1 MVKYRAQALYG
12 ASPDG
17 SFCASH
23 PAVPG
28 SKHQIFTCY
37 ASKWL
42 DYGARSNLSG
52 TLICIFQQEADKK
65 SPCNFPRASALVTA
79 RASTQLEPKISNF
92 APEIKLTGR
101 TIFASSPVG
110 LIEDDVFDAGQPQTH
125 LDAEMHESTRSSDH
139 DCLKW
144 DQKVWSKF
152 ARIL

>member
-1 MVKYRAQALYG
+1 MEQAQMVVLRFSPRCPRFETRLAWHTKCLPPMLLSDWTMEQDRTHLVHASLYT
-12 ASPDG
+12 P
-17 SFCASH
+17 
-23 PAVPG
+23 
-28 SKHQIFTCY
+28 
-37 ASKWL
+37 
-42 DYGARSNLSG
+42 
-52 TLICIFQQEADKK
+52 IFQQEAEKK

-139 DCLKW
+139 DCLK
-144 DQKVWSKF
+144 
-152 ARIL
+152 